1 MPLCGRVR
9 HHFGLRNRSGS
20 CRPRSSAA
28 PSPSIL
34 SPSSRQR
41 RPIES
46 RVYSTSSPASRVP
59 NAIVPPA
66 RPKPITLAADK
77 AYDAGEFVHELR
89 SMNAT
94 PHVAQNTHHRSLAV
108 DGRTAR
114 HAGYAPSQSIRK
126 RIKEAF
132 GWIKTIAGQ
141 EPTKFRGQERVGWAF
156 TFAAAAYSL
165 ARLPKLV
172 EAA

>member
-1 MPLCGRVR
+1 MPSEEFGGSFALDLVAFLASEEADRVACV
-9 HHFGLRNRSGS
+9 FDFEPGLQGAECDR
-20 CRPRSSAA
+20 AA
-28 PSPSIL
+28 
-34 SPSSRQR
+34 
-41 RPIES
+41 
-46 RVYSTSSPASRVP
+46 SPAET
-59 NAIVPPA
+59 N
-66 RPKPITLAADK
+66 TLAADK

-114 HAGYAPSQSIRK
+114 HAGHAPSQSIRK
-126 RIKEAF
+126 RIKEAC

-156 TFAAAAYSL
+156 NFPAAAYSL
-165 ARLPKLV
+165 GRVPKLV